1 MDKRT
6 MGMWFKSALISGAFC
21 MSGVLTGCGSD
32 EPAGDVNFVNG
43 ADDFASEIDQE
54 VINKF
59 VTSSEP
65 LTYGVEEI
73 SLFDKN
79 DNTNGMWKQINL
91 SELFGWTSSFP
102 KTLSFYQGKMYSE
115 LRYFSP
121 SGPSILYTPVRAYE
135 KVTGKKVGLFMLYD
149 LSHDGKVL
157 SNPSVSPALVKMRR
171 CSSEGI
177 SMSCEGR
184 YEGGETHN
192 GGMYL
197 EVYDCI
203 PEKTWWWPVDDSK
216 LIICGHTMREIVTE
230 FASVLREQFG
240 EEIPVEYG
248 MYGNRAFR
256 IQDLLDALDRKD
268 AAVFF

>member
-1 MDKRT
+1 
-6 MGMWFKSALISGAFC
+6 

-43 ADDFASEIDQE
+43 ADDFASEIDRE

-65 LTYGVEEI
+65 VTYGMGAI

-79 DNTNGMWKQINL
+79 DNTNGMWKQKTLN
-91 SELFGWTSSFP
+91 EFDGWMSSFP
-102 KTLSFYQGKMYSE
+102 KNLSFYQGKMYSE
-115 LRYFSP
+115 LRYLTP
-121 SGPSILYTPVRAYE
+121 SGPSILHTPVRAYE
-135 KVTGKKVGLFMLYD
+135 KVTGKKVGLFLLYD
-149 LSHDGKVL
+149 LSDDGKEL
-157 SNPSVSPALVKMRR
+157 SNPSVSPVLVRMLR

-177 SMSCEGR
+177 TVSCEGR

-197 EVYDCI
+197 EVYDYI

-216 LIICGHTMREIVTE
+216 LIICGHTMKEIVTE

-256 IQDLLDALDRKD
+256 IQDLLDVLDRKD
-268 AAVFF
+268 GAVFF

>member
-6 MGMWFKSALISGAFC
+6 MGMWFKSALISGVFC

-43 ADDFASEIDQE
+43 ADDFTSEIDRE

-59 VTSSEP
+59 VSSSDP
-65 LTYGVEEI
+65 VTYGMGEI

-79 DNTNGMWKQINL
+79 DNTNGMWKQKNL
-91 SELFGWTSSFP
+91 NEFDGWMPSFP
-102 KTLSFYQGKMYSE
+102 KNLSFYQGKMYSE
-115 LRYFSP
+115 LRYLTP
-121 SGPSILYTPVRAYE
+121 SGPSILHTPVRAYE
-135 KVTGKKVGLFMLYD
+135 KVTGKKVGLFLLYD
-149 LSHDGKVL
+149 LSDDGKEL
-157 SNPSVSPALVKMRR
+157 SNPSVSPVLVRMLR

-177 SMSCEGR
+177 TVSCEGR

-197 EVYDCI
+197 EVYDYI

-256 IQDLLDALDRKD
+256 IQDLLDVLDRKD